1 LGSIA
6 LARVMKII
14 EMGVIAAF
22 LPILAGAATRRYVVE
37 LSTEPAAVFAS
48 RSFGAQKESLSR
60 AEVGAH
66 RAAIR
71 EEQDRALAGIRELGG
86 SLVARTDTA
95 SNTVIVDLPEE
106 NAGRLASIAGVKDA
120 HRPRRYQMAL
130 DQASVIHKFP
140 QAYSQ
145 VGGASNAGKGI
156 KIAIIDSGIDITNPA
171 FDDSSFQAPKGFPVA
186 DTIENSSFY
195 VNNKVIVARSYIQL
209 LVPDPT
215 YELTPDAD
223 RSASDEVGHGTIVAS
238 CAAGGTVVADA
249 ATFRGAAPG
258 AYLGNYKVI
267 GTPGTNSDH
276 ANNEAAVLKAID
288 DAVHD
293 GMDIIN
299 YSLASFPPLPASQDS
314 VARSLNN
321 AVAAGLIVA
330 AAAGD
335 NGHGLADGLTYSF
348 NSAGGQ
354 SNTIPALVSSQGAM
368 NVIQVGASSNLRAFG
383 PSLSIGSSKYLVD
396 PDDTIQVDDFGITQV
411 FRNTPI
417 VDVATIDHSGQAC
430 SPLPANSL
438 KGAIAFM
445 SMDGFDPIAQ
455 TCDPDTKMENAMAG
469 GAVAGI
475 IYDNRPE
482 DLYDISLFYQI
493 YQYSNLIFYSEI
505 PGGFITYSD
514 GLALKAQLAG
524 GRGTATLDYN
534 PSAVPL
540 SSDRVAFLSSRGP
553 NADLE
558 IKPDL
563 VAVGEDLLAATQTT
577 NPCNEGPCLY
587 DDSGV
592 TYPVNGTSAS
602 APLVA
607 GAAAVVKSARPG
619 LSALEYRSLII
630 NSAAPISDVV
640 NGGPARVM
648 DAGAGLLD
656 VNAALNAEA
665 TVVPASLSF
674 GAGDGSAT
682 LTQHFTVR
690 NAGKSADTFTLSV
703 TPRDAGFSPQLDQT
717 SLQLAAGASA
727 VVNVMIPGGV
737 LGAGE
742 YEGAIHI
749 QGNNTSTDTH
759 VMYWFGVLGGAPHI
773 LSDMG
778 SYTSAAAGHLAQAG
792 LVFRV
797 TDAAGMVMTGILP
810 QITVKHTATYD
821 IGGDPADGDAKVSAP
836 YKFDKFGPGV
846 IAVDVT
852 PSSDSDL
859 VDVFTVYVGDPNNG
873 GFSKDF
879 YISNY

>member
-1 LGSIA
+1 
-6 LARVMKII
+6 
-14 EMGVIAAF
+14 
-22 LPILAGAATRRYVVE
+22 
-37 LSTEPAAVFAS
+37 
-48 RSFGAQKESLSR
+48 
-60 AEVGAH
+60 
-66 RAAIR
+66 
-71 EEQDRALAGIRELGG
+71 
-86 SLVARTDTA
+86 
-95 SNTVIVDLPEE
+95 
-106 NAGRLASIAGVKDA
+106 
-120 HRPRRYQMAL
+120 
-130 DQASVIHKFP
+130 
-140 QAYSQ
+140 
-145 VGGASNAGKGI
+145 
-156 KIAIIDSGIDITNPA
+156 
-171 FDDSSFQAPKGFPVA
+171 
-186 DTIENSSFY
+186 
-195 VNNKVIVARSYIQL
+195 
-209 LVPDPT
+209 
-215 YELTPDAD
+215 
-223 RSASDEVGHGTIVAS
+223 
-238 CAAGGTVVADA
+238 
-249 ATFRGAAPG
+249 
-258 AYLGNYKVI
+258 VI
-267 GTPGTNSDH
+267 GTPGTTSDH

-288 DAVHD
+288 DAIGD

-299 YSLASFPPLPASQDS
+299 YSLASFPPLPSSQDA

-321 AVAAGLIVA
+321 AVTAGLIVT

-335 NGHGLADGLTYSF
+335 NGRGLAAGLTYTF
-348 NSAGGQ
+348 NDAGGQ
-354 SNTIPALVSSQGAM
+354 NDTIPALVSSQGGM

-383 PSLSIGSSKYLVD
+383 QSLTVGSSKYLVD
-396 PDDTIQVDDFGITQV
+396 PDDTVLYDDDHNLFV

-438 KGAIAFM
+438 KGAIALI
-445 SMDGFDPIAQ
+445 SMDGFDPVAQ
-455 TCDPDTKMENAMAG
+455 TCEPDTKMANVMAG
-469 GAVAGI
+469 GAVAGV

-482 DLYDISLFYQI
+482 DLYDIHLLYLI

-514 GLALKAQLAG
+514 GLALKAQLVG

-534 PSAVPL
+534 SSLVPL

-563 VAVGEDLLAATQTT
+563 VAVGEDLVAATQTI

-587 DDSGV
+587 DETGV

-607 GAAAVVKSARPG
+607 GAAAVLKAARPG
-619 LSALEYRSLII
+619 LTALQYRSLII

-640 NGGPARVM
+640 RGGLARVM

-674 GAGDGSAT
+674 HAGDGSST
-682 LTQHFTVR
+682 LTQHLTIT
-690 NAGKSADTFTLSV
+690 NAGKTADTFTLSV
-703 TPRDAGFSPQLDQT
+703 TPRDPGFSPQLDQT
-717 SLQLAAGASA
+717 SLQLAPGASA
-727 VVNVMIPGGV
+727 SVNVTIPGGV

-749 QGNNTSTDTH
+749 QGNNTATDTH

-773 LSDMG
+773 LTDMG
-778 SYTSAAAGHLAQAG
+778 SYTSAAGGHFAQAG

-797 TDAAGMVMTGILP
+797 SDTSGMVMTDILSR
-810 QITVKHTATYD
+810 ITVKHTATYD
-821 IGGDPADGDAKVSAP
+821 SGGDPTDGDATFSAP

-852 PSSDSDL
+852 PSSGDL
-859 VDVFTVYVGDPNNG
+859 LTDVFTVYVSNPDGSVS
-873 GFSKDF
+873 FSKDF